1 MKKLLILL
9 LFIPLVSF
17 GQSQEFNG
25 IRFDAPANFKLT
37 GDLEWRNEKEVI
49 TINPYESKITSE
61 EYKSICEGNNRSF
74 NKYEINGQEL
84 SSCFGVSDNI
94 SVVQF
99 VVYLNEYSFIVSAAS
114 NDATRLATI
123 TQFMF
128 VSINEKNDDS
138 VTFSDGKTFK
148 VDKLNRDLIEVVGQS
163 YGYQLSPSTI
173 KKFNSCFFKNIAR
186 QSSYKKYSEDLQKSL
201 NYSDNKEKR
210 MYYLY
215 SIPYINISLWK
226 CMESNESFIKEM
238 AETDLIIPQSDIK
251 IELIAKEILKDYKI
265 SLGQDEYNRLK
276 DTIDW
281 KAFSECYVRKLW
293 ETFSPKQMNNP
304 TKRIESLV
312 EIFMNNCMLT
322 HTKQ

>member
-1 MKKLLILL
+1 MKKLLLL
-9 LFIPLVSF
+9 LFIPLASF

-25 IRFDAPANFKLT
+25 IRFDAPVNFKLT

-186 QSSYKKYSEDLQKSL
+186 QSSYEKYSDDLQKSL

-215 SIPYINISLWK
+215 SIPYINESLWK
-226 CMESNESFIKEM
+226 CMESNEAFLKEM

-251 IELIAKEILKDYKI
+251 IELIAEEILKDFK
-265 SLGQDEYNRLK
+265 SELGEKEYYRLSSVF
-276 DTIDW
+276 DW
-281 KAFSECYVRKLW
+281 KKFSECYVRKLW
-293 ETFSPKQMNNP
+293 KTFSPKEMNNP
-304 TKRIESLV
+304 TAADELLV
-312 EIFMNNCMLT
+312 EKFMEDCRLANSI
-322 HTKQ
+322 K